1 MELQKS
7 MKSLLA
13 DTDDQYTGKKNK
25 KEKKEKNAGRPS
37 FKRI

>member
-13 DTDDQYTGKKNK
+13 DTDDQYTEKRKKG
-25 KEKKEKNAGRPS
+25 KNAGRPS
-37 FKRI
+37 LKEYNN

>member
-13 DTDDQYTGKKNK
+13 DTGDQYT
-25 KEKKEKNAGRPS
+25 EKKRKKWKNAGRPS
-37 FKRI
+37 LKEYNN